1 MVVGRKSKKYCKYI
15 LKSFYYRSMSKN
27 VIQNTASIRDALSVL
42 NQVSLQSI
50 IVLEGNSVVG
60 TLTDGDVRRGLIDGA
75 ALEDSV
81 EKIMHRDFRY
91 LLCSEINV
99 QAIKQFR
106 KAGIYHI
113 PVVNDAMQ
121 LVSEVDLTK
130 RTTVLPL
137 DAVIMAGG
145 RGERLRPLTLT
156 TPKPLLPVGNKAII
170 DHNVDRLIS
179 YGVEH
184 ISVTVNYLAEQ
195 LEEHYKEPRQDVQVE
210 CVREPKFLGTMGAV
224 RLVKKFHNDVILV
237 MNSDL
242 FTDID
247 FEDMYLHFLE
257 NKADMSIAAVPY
269 TVSIPFGI
277 CDLDGRDVKG
287 IVEKPTYNYYAN
299 AGIYMLRREVL
310 DIIPENEFFNA
321 TDLIDALVQKNS
333 KVIRYPLKGT
343 WIDIGS
349 MSEYQKAKDL
359 AKHMN

>member
-1 MVVGRKSKKYCKYI
+1 M
-15 LKSFYYRSMSKN
+15 LF
-27 VIQNTASIRDALSVL
+27 VL
-42 NQVSLQSI
+42 NDKQQV
-50 IVLEGNSVVG
+50 VA
-60 TLTDGDVRRGLIDGA
+60 TLSDGDIRRGLIAGHE
-75 ALEDSV
+75 LNEPV
-81 EKIMHRDFRY
+81 EQIMFRNFRY
-91 LLCSEINV
+91 LQDGNIQIEQLR
-99 QAIKQFR
+99 QFR
-106 KAGIYHI
+106 EQQLPIV
-113 PVVNDAMQ
+113 PVLDKDRHLCQIINLKMQ
-121 LVSEVDLTK
+121 KSL
-130 RTTVLPL
+130 LPI

-145 RGERLRPLTLT
+145 KGERLRPLTLS

-195 LEEHYKEPRQDVQVE
+195 LEEHYSEPHQDVQVE

-224 RLVKKFHNDVILV
+224 RLVKEFHNDVVLV

-247 FEDMYLHFLE
+247 FEDMYLHFIE

-310 DIIPENEFFNA
+310 ETIPETEFYNA
-321 TDLIDALVQKNS
+321 TDLIGALVKNGS

-349 MSEYQKAKDL
+349 MSEYEKAKDL
-359 AKHMN
+359 AKHMQ

>member
-1 MVVGRKSKKYCKYI
+1 MIDLNTYCI
-15 LKSFYYRSMSKN
+15 PQSATIREALKRINETSGIGQMLF
-27 VIQNTASIRDALSVL
+27 VL
-42 NQVSLQSI
+42 NKQH
-50 IVLEGNSVVG
+50 VVA
-60 TLTDGDVRRGLIDGA
+60 TLSDGDIRRGLIAGHE
-75 ALEDSV
+75 LNEPV
-81 EKIMHRDFRY
+81 EQIMFRNFRY
-91 LLCSEINV
+91 LQNGNIQIEQLRQYREQQLPIVPILDKDGRLCDIINLR
-99 QAIKQFR
+99 KQ
-106 KAGIYHI
+106 KS
-113 PVVNDAMQ
+113 
-121 LVSEVDLTK
+121 L
-130 RTTVLPL
+130 LPI

-145 RGERLRPLTLT
+145 KGERLRPLTLT

-195 LEEHYKEPRQDVQVE
+195 LEAHYREPHQDVQVE

-224 RLVKKFHNDVILV
+224 RLVKEFHNDVVLV

-247 FEDMYLHFLE
+247 FEDMYLHFIE

-310 DIIPENEFFNA
+310 DTIPENEFYNA
-321 TDLIDALVQKNS
+321 TDLIDALVQKKS

-349 MSEYQKAKDL
+349 MSEYQKAQDL
-359 AKHMN
+359 IKHMKDE

>member
-1 MVVGRKSKKYCKYI
+1 MIDLNTYCI
-15 LKSFYYRSMSKN
+15 PQTATIREALKQINETSGIGQMLF
-27 VIQNTASIRDALSVL
+27 VL
-42 NQVSLQSI
+42 NDKQQV
-50 IVLEGNSVVG
+50 VA
-60 TLTDGDVRRGLIDGA
+60 TLSDGDIRRGLIAGHE
-75 ALEDSV
+75 LNESV
-81 EKIMHRDFRY
+81 EQIMFRNFRY
-91 LLCSEINV
+91 LQDGNIQIEQLRQYREQQLPIVPILDKDGRLCDIINLR
-99 QAIKQFR
+99 KQ
-106 KAGIYHI
+106 KS
-113 PVVNDAMQ
+113 
-121 LVSEVDLTK
+121 L
-130 RTTVLPL
+130 LPI

-145 RGERLRPLTLT
+145 KGERLRPLTLT

-195 LEEHYKEPRQDVQVE
+195 LEAHYREPHQDVQVE

-224 RLVKKFHNDVILV
+224 RLVKKFYNNVVLV

-247 FEDMYLHFLE
+247 FEDMYLHFIE

-310 DIIPENEFFNA
+310 DTIPENEFYNA
-321 TDLIDALVQKNS
+321 TDLIDTLVQKKS

-349 MSEYQKAKDL
+349 MSEYQKAQDL
-359 AKHMN
+359 IKHMKDE